1 MISNTPLLDL
11 TTGPYQTAVAAARY
25 PLPDELLIAFA
36 ISRSR
41 RPHKDP
47 RAQHEQLENCSPASV
62 ANYGVVLILCERDV
76 MCYRHLFLHT
86 HTRAHTLKDLL
97 NSR

>member
-11 TTGPYQTAVAAARY
+11 TTVPYQTAVAAARY

-86 HTRAHTLKDLL
+86 HTHAH
-97 NSR
+97 